1 MNGSSIRFSQ
11 EWRAL
16 PQPDGTTI
24 DRPMLLVAVRG
35 AGGWTQ
41 TAFLVDSGADTSMA
55 PFELFELL
63 DRRWRQGE
71 RFPVRGIARRRD
83 CALIGRIHD
92 VDLLLRAA
100 GVFMRVPIVFVR
112 GDGPYVLGR
121 DVLFEAFR
129 ITFEPT
135 RRRTVFELADR

>member
-1 MNGSSIRFSQ
+1 
-11 EWRAL
+11 
-16 PQPDGTTI
+16 
-24 DRPMLLVAVRG
+24 MLLVTVRG
-35 AGGWTQ
+35 ADGWIE

-63 DRRWRQGE
+63 GRRWRQGE
-71 RFPVRGIARRRD
+71 RLPVRGITRRRD

-92 VDLLLRAA
+92 VDLLIPAA

-112 GDGPYVLGR
+112 GDAPYVLGR

-129 ITFEPT
+129 ISFDPIGKRTTFEL
-135 RRRTVFELADR
+135 VDR